1 MAAIKGKI
9 PSPQEMRDLRSWFT
23 ANISE
28 IFQDNKK
35 MAVQHAGW
43 NFSLLGV
50 ETSESQELFLPVVID
65 EYFPKTVVENQE
77 KWQNLITPAAENIKN
92 YLSKYD

>member
-23 ANISE
+23 ANMPE
-28 IFQDNKK
+28 QFQDSKK

-43 NFSLLGV
+43 NFSHLGSLDV
-50 ETSESQELFLPVVID
+50 EVQHSFLPVVVD
-65 EYFPKTVVENQE
+65 EYFPKSVIDNQE
-77 KWQNLITPAAENIKN
+77 KWQHLIMLANENIKN